1 MFSWLFFERY
11 LFSVRAGSLIKKIA
25 WLSIVSIAVA
35 VMAFILVLSIMT
47 GLHQNI
53 NYRIMALEP
62 HLTIE
67 FEKKKEESEILNHKV
82 VDVLKS
88 HSSELNYQLYDRQDV
103 ILRTVDGIF
112 HWAVAR
118 GVTTGT
124 FEAMLGKLDS
134 LPKQTHAA
142 YSTNLEIPVE
152 DEIII
157 GSSLAKQMNLYE
169 GDYVT
174 VLPPESLLLA
184 PGESPIFSKVQVKQ
198 IVSTNISDLDSQMVL
213 FQRGKALVN
222 FSKVGSRSVGLDI
235 WMQDP
240 FEANALKEKISS
252 FKDLKLETWR
262 DRNSA
267 VFLAL
272 RLEKLMLGSFL
283 GLSALITLFSIWSV
297 LSLLIVQKRKEM
309 GLLMAIGF
317 SNYKLKQLFQ
327 TLGFYLAG
335 IGVGVGSLI
344 GILVGLYIEENP
356 LKILP
361 DIYYD
366 SEVPAKVEF
375 GFLSLVLVV
384 TLILI
389 YLTIRLSMNRV
400 LSIKPSEALKS
411 IG

>member
-240 FEANALKEKISS
+240 YEANALKEKISS
-252 FKDLKLETWR
+252 FKELKLETWR